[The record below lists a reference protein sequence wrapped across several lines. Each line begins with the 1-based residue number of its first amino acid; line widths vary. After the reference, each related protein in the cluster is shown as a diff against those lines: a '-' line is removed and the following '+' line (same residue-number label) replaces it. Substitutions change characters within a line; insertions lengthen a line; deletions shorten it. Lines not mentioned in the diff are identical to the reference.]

1 MRSTMH
7 GMGSRGVHF
16 VGSFPGEN
24 TDDAM
29 RAMLDAAGPRLRT
42 LPTGET
48 RRYEWYIQPIIEDL
62 VSQGVL
68 EVKKPG
74 TWQTSRDRTIH
85 RVPHGKE
92 LTGDMM
98 ELGYLG
104 EAEEAL
110 PIFQGLRAARDLPEL
125 ALQIGLPT
133 DFTLTFIA
141 TGVSGIRS
149 HRKAF
154 YDATVR
160 DITAVH
166 ELVGDDVVVQLEAT
180 AEMVLMA
187 KSQPVHRRVEAA
199 LGLGRG
205 IAELAASAP
214 AGTRFGVHLCL
225 GSIRNRARTT
235 MRDLRPFVEL
245 ANSVVR
251 HWPSG
256 RPLTYIHGPLAAGD
270 IPPSTNPEFYAPLAE
285 LSLPEGT
292 NFYAG
297 FVHESPTV
305 AQQLETLR
313 MIENALGRPVDGVAS
328 ACGLGRR
335 PRPIADA
342 LVVRADTL
350 AAGGS

>member
-1 MRSTMH
+1 MH

-16 VGSFPGEN
+16 VGSFPGTS

-48 RRYEWYIQPIIEDL
+48 RRYEFYIQPIIEDL
-62 VSQGVL
+62 VAQGAL
-68 EVKKPG
+68 EVKKAG
-74 TWQTSRDRTIH
+74 TWRSSRERTVH
-85 RVPHGKE
+85 RVPDGRE

-98 ELGYLG
+98 DLGYLA

-110 PIFQGLRAARDLPEL
+110 PVFQELRAAREQPEL
-125 ALQIGLPT
+125 TLQIGMPT
-133 DFTLTFIA
+133 DFTLAFIA
-141 TGVSGIRS
+141 MGLPGIRS

-154 YDATVR
+154 RDATVR
-160 DITAVH
+160 DIAAIH
-166 ELVGDDVVVQLEAT
+166 ELVGADGIVQLEAT

-187 KSQPVHRRVEAA
+187 RTQPLHRRLDAA
-199 LGLGRG
+199 FQLGQGVARL
-205 IAELAASAP
+205 AESAP
-214 AGTRFGVHLCL
+214 AGTRFGVHLCV
-225 GSIRNRARTT
+225 GSMHNKSRVS

-251 HWPSG
+251 QWPSD
-256 RPLTYIHGPLAAGD
+256 RPLTYVHGPLAAGD
-270 IPPSTNPEFYAPLAE
+270 IPPSTNPAYYAPLAD
-285 LSLPEGT
+285 LSLGAGVK
-292 NFYAG
+292 FYAG
-297 FVHESPTV
+297 FVHDMPTV
-305 AQQLETLR
+305 AQQVETLR

-342 LVVRADTL
+342 LATRADTL
-350 AAGGS
+350 AAT